1 MPLPSIYDTESQSR
15 CCSLLPCLCGCALGG
30 IRCTLPPKAA
40 TPSPP
45 VLPHPANDLRACF
58 SFRRSSPRPLL
69 PVLSQRRRTL
79 PLAAHAGERSPPAR
93 GRRGAGARRL
103 ARGERRNGGRRG
115 ESRCCRLAWA
125 SIHVSM
131 GRAGRKLGVAPGA
144 GRKGGPAPGSRRGER
159 GERRRPARRQNGGR
173 NEKMPLD
180 CELILLKF
188 KGFFE
193 KWQWLVRSKPFTGR
207 SDG

>member
-1 MPLPSIYDTESQSR
+1 MLRQALGASRSRRWPLTSSDACICRPLRARGVGCSRRLRRPAQPNPWREGRMMPRLLRPPARLPRLPVRLSVGWHPPATMAAAA
-15 CCSLLPCLCGCALGG
+15 PCLQK
-30 IRCTLPPKAA
+30 RLP
-40 TPSPP
+40 
-45 VLPHPANDLRACF
+45 VRACL

-79 PLAAHAGERSPPAR
+79 PSAAHAGERSPPAR

-125 SIHVSM
+125 SIHISM

-144 GRKGGPAPGSRRGER
+144 GRKGGPAPGGRRGER
-159 GERRRPARRQNGGR
+159 GGRRRPARR
-173 NEKMPLD
+173 
-180 CELILLKF
+180 
-188 KGFFE
+188 
-193 KWQWLVRSKPFTGR
+193 
-207 SDG
+207 